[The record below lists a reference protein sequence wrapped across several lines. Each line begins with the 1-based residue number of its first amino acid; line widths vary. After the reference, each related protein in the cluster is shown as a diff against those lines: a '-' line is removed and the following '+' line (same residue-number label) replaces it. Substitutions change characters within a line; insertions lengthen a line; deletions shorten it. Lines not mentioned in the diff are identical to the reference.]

1 MAAPVTDLPMGA
13 SGAKNLHPD
22 FPTGPHAVSV
32 RALEEDLAALW
43 KSVAEAK
50 DPAGNAAVT
59 RAALFTLVAVVPDE
73 VRAERMA
80 EAVARLTER
89 SPCRAI
95 IVQLNEDGLAQ
106 EPLEAMATAHCHRV
120 AGGRQVCCEQVTVR
134 TTPTGDLHLSSLAL
148 PLLLPDLPVLLYWP
162 EVALMMSPPK
172 PGPSHLARGAQF
184 LCDLDPFVDQVILDS
199 VLAGDTDLYLSRTL
213 ALAERPP
220 GPGMRPIDL
229 NWVRL
234 LPWREAL
241 ADAVDLCAIA
251 PMSIAIATIETMALP
266 GAPLPVRPML
276 LAGWLR
282 DRLARSAG
290 GAFQVRVSA
299 VAGEG
304 PIGRILGVRFDMTVG
319 SSIWIGMEPGAL
331 VISHPGVDP
340 IRIPRPIEPEDEL
353 LCRVI
358 ERREHDA
365 GFVRALRMAAATDA
379 AGVRS

>member
-1 MAAPVTDLPMGA
+1 MATPVTNVPVSN
-13 SGAKNLHPD
+13 SGAMISRTG

-43 KSVAEAK
+43 KSVAELK
-50 DPAGNAAVT
+50 DPAGNGAVT
-59 RAALFTLVAVVPDE
+59 RAALFTLVAVVPDLA
-73 VRAERMA
+73 RAGQMA

-95 IVQLNEDGLAQ
+95 IVQMDEEERAA
-106 EPLEAMATAHCHRV
+106 EPLEATATAHCHRV

-134 TTPTGDLHLSSLAL
+134 TTPTGDLHLSSLVL

-162 EVALMMSPPK
+162 EVARMISPA
-172 PGPSHLARGAQF
+172 PGPPHLARGAQF
-184 LCDLDPFVDQVILDS
+184 LCDLDPFIDQVILDS
-199 VLAGDTDLYLSRTL
+199 VLAGDTERYLSRTL
-213 ALAERPP
+213 ALAERAP

-241 ADAVDLCAIA
+241 ADAVDLCAID
-251 PMSIAIATIETMALP
+251 PMGIAMATIETMAHP
-266 GAPLPVRPML
+266 GAPLPVRPVL

-290 GAFQVRVSA
+290 GAFQVRVSSA
-299 VAGEG
+299 AGEG
-304 PIGRILGVRFDMTVG
+304 PIGRILGVRFDMTQG
-319 SSIWIGMEPGAL
+319 PSIWIGMEPGAL
-331 VISHPGVDP
+331 VITHAGMEP
-340 IRIPRPIEPEDEL
+340 IRIPRPIEPEEDL

-365 GFVRALRMAAATDA
+365 GFVRALRMAADTDVA
-379 AGVRS
+379 IVPS